1 MPHPPPLRM
10 ERGVITVTCKK
21 NSNEKQNTIKK
32 GESPLLLFL
41 SSFSSNPQ
49 LWGKRLLEVKVLF
62 IPKLFQ
68 RCMGDLSRK
77 GV

>member
-1 MPHPPPLRM
+1 MPHPTSPKGEECFPSLA
-10 ERGVITVTCKK
+10 KK
-21 NSNEKQNTIKK
+21 YSNEKQNTIKK

-68 RCMGDLSRK
+68 RCMGNLSRK